1 MTVALWIGQGLLAA
15 VFVGAAVTKLKNNRE
30 TYAAARPPMTT
41 FALHMPTWLFKTLGV
56 MELAGAIGVIVP
68 AATGVA
74 PWLTTAAAIGL
85 GLLMVGAL
93 IDHARREE
101 RQAYPINVVL
111 IAVAAFVA
119 AGRLA
124 N

>member
-1 MTVALWIGQGLLAA
+1 MTVALWIAQGLLAA
-15 VFVGAAVTKLKNNRE
+15 VFVGAAVTKLKDDRE

-56 MELAGAIGVIVP
+56 LELAGAIGVIMP

-74 PWLTTAAAIGL
+74 PWLTPAAAIGL